1 MTNEQK
7 QQISEQLRAYVEQK
21 GSGNKAAASMNGV
34 SSATVSK
41 VLSGKWD
48 TISDDMW
55 RSIAAQCGHK
65 AEGWRI
71 VETRAYKT
79 MMFALENA
87 QGRTAGDSQVMAVIG
102 EAGSGK
108 TEAIK
113 NYAAGGRNVYHL
125 VCSEYWNRRTFMAK
139 VLQSMGEIY
148 SGTTVADMMDA
159 IVDTLKR
166 KESPLIVLDE
176 ADKLS
181 DQVLYFF
188 ISLYNQ
194 LEGRCGIIMTATR
207 YLRARIEKGLRLNR
221 KGYAEIY
228 SRIGRKFV
236 ELPLH
241 NSEDVAAVCA
251 ANGVTDPKTI
261 NSIIDEADGDLRRVK
276 RSVWGARRTAEQKL
290 KGGAQ

>member
-1 MTNEQK
+1 MTEVEK
-7 QQISEQLRAYVEQK
+7 KQISEQLRAYCDQK
-21 GSGNKAAASMNGV
+21 GSQNKAAASLNGV
-34 SSATVSK
+34 SSATISK
-41 VLSGKWD
+41 ILSGQWT
-48 TISDDMW
+48 TIADDMW
-55 RSIAAQCGHK
+55 RSIAGQIGAGK
-65 AEGWRI
+65 TAEGWQL
-71 VETRAYKT
+71 VPTRAYQAMT
-79 MMFALENA
+79 FTLENA
-87 QGRTAGDSQVMAVIG
+87 QRDSLVIAVIG

-113 NYAAGGRNVYHL
+113 AYTAGGRNVYHL

-139 VLQSMGEIY
+139 VLQSMGVTY
-148 SGTTVADMMDA
+148 SGNTVADMMDT

-166 KESPLIVLDE
+166 KEVPLIVLDE

-194 LEGRCGIIMTATR
+194 LEERCGIIMTATR
-207 YLRARIEKGLRLNR
+207 YLKARIEKGLRLNR

-251 ANGVTDPKTI
+251 ANGVTDAKTI
-261 NSIIDEADGDLRRVK
+261 NCIVDEADGDLRRVK
-276 RSVWGARRTAEQKL
+276 RSVWAKV
-290 KGGAQ
+290 KGGAK

>member
-65 AEGWRI
+65 AEGWQL
-71 VETRAYKT
+71 VETRAYKAMT
-79 MMFALENA
+79 FTLENA
-87 QGRTAGDSQVMAVIG
+87 QRDSLVMAVIG

-241 NSEDVAAVCA
+241 NSEDVAAVCS

-276 RSVWGARRTAEQKL
+276 RSVWAKV

>member
-1 MTNEQK
+1 MTTEQK
-7 QQISEQLRAYVEQK
+7 QQIADQLRAYCAQK
-21 GSGNKAAASMNGV
+21 GSQNKAANSLNGV
-34 SSATVSK
+34 SSATISNI
-41 VLSGKWD
+41 LTGKWE
-48 TISDDMW
+48 TITDEMW
-55 RSIAAQCGHK
+55 RSINGQTGSGRSAD
-65 AEGWRI
+65 GWNL
-71 VETRAYKT
+71 VGTRAYKAMT
-79 MMFALENA
+79 FTLENA
-87 QGRTAGDSQVMAVIG
+87 QRDSLVMAVIG

-113 NYAAGGRNVYHL
+113 NYTAGGRNVYHL

-139 VLQSMGEIY
+139 VLQSMGVTY
-148 SGTTVADMMDA
+148 SGNTVADMMET

-194 LEGRCGIIMTATR
+194 LEDHCGIIMTATK

-221 KGYAEIY
+221 KGYAEIF

-236 ELPLH
+236 ELPLL
-241 NSEDVAAVCA
+241 NSEDVAAVCV
-251 ANGVTDPKTI
+251 ANGVSEAKAI
-261 NSIIDEADGDLRRVK
+261 NGIVDEAEGDLRRVK
-276 RSVWGARRTAEQKL
+276 RSVWAKV
-290 KGGAQ
+290 KGGAR

>member
-65 AEGWRI
+65 TEGWQL
-71 VETRAYKT
+71 VETRAYKAMT
-79 MMFALENA
+79 FTLENA
-87 QGRTAGDSQVMAVIG
+87 QRDSLVMAVIG

-251 ANGVTDPKTI
+251 ANGVTDAKTI
-261 NSIIDEADGDLRRVK
+261 NSIVDEADGDLRRVK
-276 RSVWGARRTAEQKL
+276 RSVWAKV

>member
-1 MTNEQK
+1 MITADEK
-7 QQISEQLRAYVEQK
+7 KQISEQLRAYCDQK
-21 GSGNKAAASMNGV
+21 GSQNKAAASLNGV

-41 VLSGKWD
+41 VLAGNWD
-48 TISDDMW
+48 TIADDMW
-55 RSIAAQCGHK
+55 RSIAGQIGAGK
-65 AEGWRI
+65 TAEGWQL
-71 VETRAYKT
+71 VPTRAYKA
-79 MMFALENA
+79 MMFTLESSQRDALVV
-87 QGRTAGDSQVMAVIG
+87 GVIG

-113 NYAAGGRNVYHL
+113 TYTAGGRNVYHL

-139 VLQSMGEIY
+139 VLQTMGATY
-148 SGTTVADMMDA
+148 SGNTVADMMDT

-194 LEGRCGIIMTATR
+194 LEGHCGIIMTATR
-207 YLRARIEKGLRLNR
+207 YLKARIEKGLRLNR

-236 ELPLH
+236 ELPLL
-241 NSEDVAAVCA
+241 NSEDVAAVCV
-251 ANGVTDPKTI
+251 ANGITEPKTI
-261 NSIIDEADGDLRRVK
+261 NGIVDEADGDLRRVK
-276 RSVWGARRTAEQKL
+276 RSVWAKV
-290 KGGAQ
+290 KGGAK

>member
-21 GSGNKAAASMNGV
+21 GSGNKVAASMNGV

-65 AEGWRI
+65 AEGWQL
-71 VETRAYKT
+71 VETRAYKAMT
-79 MMFALENA
+79 FTLENA
-87 QGRTAGDSQVMAVIG
+87 QRDSLVMAVIG

-261 NSIIDEADGDLRRVK
+261 NSIVDEADGDLRRVK
-276 RSVWGARRTAEQKL
+276 RSVWAKV